1 LCMTAI
7 FHNFGL
13 MRRFCSNIAK
23 MKLQSKSTKSL
34 KDGSLQERTRIFQK
48 TKLTPLVKSNQSTV
62 NDMLNLM
69 REARSEKIAD
79 LEMYTSV
86 LKFVKLKGDSH
97 HCEEVLEAFMEDE
110 ISPDVLFYNLQFKGL
125 DIIGAEQLLEKMQL
139 NSVNPDSVTYTTL
152 MRAASDSGD
161 LVKTIHYFNLVQ
173 KLGQVSPISWSTYI
187 SSFIKNNKMDQAQRL
202 YLVMVDDLKPRNE
215 KPEFALFSNFV
226 LAFAASGEV
235 EDALKWLRKRQD
247 LKVRARRTN
256 PMLQYN
262 AILRALQEAGQFE
275 DFDALFSEAVHYGH
289 TAGATLPLDLTS
301 EKLTPVVGMAM
312 IRQALNE
319 LRYADEIE
327 PLIIKVREKTLEW
340 KGRPYGLTKM
350 EVMDLLKSDGIEP
363 PLKSTYDCNTH
374 QLNISASTLSRWFA
388 KNPD

>member
-1 LCMTAI
+1 
-7 FHNFGL
+7 
-13 MRRFCSNIAK
+13 MRRFCASAT
-23 MKLQSKSTKSL
+23 MAKLQSKSAQPFKEGNL
-34 KDGSLQERTRIFQK
+34 REAKKIFQR
-48 TKLTPLVKSNQSTV
+48 TKLTPLLKSNQSTV

-69 REARSEKIAD
+69 REAQSKKIAD

-86 LKFVKLKGDSH
+86 LKFVKLKGERH
-97 HCEEVLEAFMEDE
+97 HCEEVLEAFKEDE
-110 ISPDVLFYNLQFKGL
+110 IPPDVLFYNLQFKGL
-125 DIIGAEQLLEKMQL
+125 DIIGAEQLLEKMQI
-139 NSVNPDSVTYTTL
+139 NSVDPDNVTYTTL

-161 LVKTIHYFNLVQ
+161 LVKTEHYFNLVQ
-173 KLGQVSPISWSTYI
+173 KLGPVSPISWSTYI
-187 SSFIKNNKMDQAQRL
+187 SSFIKNDKMDQAQRL

-235 EDALKWLRKRQD
+235 EDALKWLRKGQD

-262 AILRALQEAGQFE
+262 AILRALQEAGHFE
-275 DFDALFSEAVHYGH
+275 DFDALFSEAVHYGY

-327 PLIIKVREKTLEW
+327 PLVIKVREKTLEW
-340 KGRPYGLTKM
+340 KGRPYGLTKA

-363 PLKSTYDCNTH
+363 PLKSTYDCTTH
-374 QLNISASTLSRWFA
+374 QLTISEGTLRRWFA